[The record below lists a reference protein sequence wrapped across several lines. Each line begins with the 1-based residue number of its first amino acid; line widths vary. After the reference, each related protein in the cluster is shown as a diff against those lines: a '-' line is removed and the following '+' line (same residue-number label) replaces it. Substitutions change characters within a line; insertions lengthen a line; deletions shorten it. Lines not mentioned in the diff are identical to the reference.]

1 MTALSDLITHKL
13 KAAFDASVVEVE
25 DDSASH
31 AGHGASGAHVN
42 LVVVAEAFSGK
53 GQIARHRMIYAA
65 LAEEMTGPIHALAI
79 VAKTPAEQR

>member
-1 MTALSDLITHKL
+1 MTALAELITSKL

-42 LVVVAEAFSGK
+42 LVCVAEAFRGK
-53 GQIARHRMIYAA
+53 GPVQRHRMIYAA

-79 VAKTPAEQR
+79 VAKTPDEQR